1 MVKICQ
7 PKYQDGLGVQNHDIK
22 NLCLPQNKKKKNL
35 CLPRKLL
42 FQLVSDEGLC

>member
-22 NLCLPQNKKKKNL
+22 NLCLPQNKKKRIYVYQEITN
-35 CLPRKLL
+35 P
-42 FQLVSDEGLC
+42 VG

>member
-22 NLCLPQNKKKKNL
+22 NLCLPQNKKKEFMFTK
-35 CLPRKLL
+35 KLL
-42 FQLVSDEGLC
+42 IQLVSDEGLW